1 MKKILVEK
9 IVGKMICSF
18 ITSEEKRIECNKGG
32 YTQTTI
38 DAMMK
43 LTVSEL
49 ETIAKLMG
57 I

>member
-9 IVGKMICSF
+9 IVGKMICGF
-18 ITSEEKRIECNKGG
+18 ITDEEKRIECNKGG
-32 YTQTTI
+32 YTDITI